1 MSTAHESEYCHLGE
15 SYGLADHDR
24 DLVHDLNRR
33 LDALWRYDQYI
44 ANADWRIEIRRFWED
59 AKAEEKQAI
68 QRLRELIAAEIRH
81 GCF

>member
-1 MSTAHESEYCHLGE
+1 MSIATESEYCHVGE
-15 SYGLADHDR
+15 SCGLADHDH

-44 ANADWRIEIRRFWED
+44 ANAGWRHEIRRFWED

-68 QRLRELIAAEIRH
+68 QRLRELIAAEVRH

>member
-1 MSTAHESEYCHLGE
+1 MVITSESEYRHVGE
-15 SYGLADHDR
+15 SCGLADHDH

-44 ANADWRIEIRRFWED
+44 ANAGWRVEIRRFWED
-59 AKAEEKQAI
+59 AKAQERQAI
-68 QRLRELIAAEIRH
+68 QRIRELIANEVRH